1 MTNTH
6 EEPLRALAAKEEEG
20 SGPTAASAAVGTASG
35 TQPTPPLAP
44 VAAVL
49 ASTVLAACGG
59 GSGGADLH
67 DKPHLTATHP
77 DEARERSHERLL

>member
-49 ASTVLAACGG
+49 ASAHDERAA
-59 GSGGADLH
+59 
-67 DKPHLTATHP
+67 
-77 DEARERSHERLL
+77 RRLQNALKALLKR